1 MLQLNHFMKQSM
13 FFVLL
18 AAFHRE
24 KTLVNNVFR

>member
-24 KTLVNNVFR
+24 KNPRE

>member
-1 MLQLNHFMKQSM
+1 LQLNHFMKQSM

-24 KTLVNNVFR
+24 KNPRE

>member
-1 MLQLNHFMKQSM
+1 M

-24 KTLVNNVFR
+24 KALVNNAFRSGKLPSRPLG